1 MDGLITQIFETAA
14 KVGNAW
20 SLSAFAIAALTVI
33 VALALKK
40 KNLSKNANRMIAGI
54 IVATV
59 LVVIVAALP
68 PAVRAYRESHGIYR
82 LRVTVEDPGGMT
94 TNDAKVTSSIGGE
107 PKKVEGGWEF
117 DIPTGSKPKDGKLT
131 VYAEVKSAFL
141 KGKQDVELTNDY
153 NLTAQVRL
161 DHDRTAHIRGRVVDR
176 AGNPIADVQVSV
188 VGYESEAVPTGTLGQ
203 FDLPAHAAEGQPV
216 QIAAFKKGFGS
227 FSEWKQAGDQPE
239 TVVLDR
245 KQ

>member
-1 MDGLITQIFETAA
+1 MDGLISQIFEAAA
-14 KVGNAW
+14 KVGNEW
-20 SLSAFAIAALTVI
+20 SLFAFAVAALTVI
-33 VALALKK
+33 AALALKK
-40 KNLSKNANRMIAGI
+40 KSLSRNANRMIAGV
-54 IVATV
+54 IVAVV

-68 PAVRAYRESHGIYR
+68 PVARAYLESHGIYR
-82 LRVTVEDPGGMT
+82 LRVTVEDPSGMT

-131 VYAEVKSAFL
+131 VYAEMKSAFL

-153 NLTAQVRL
+153 NLTAKVRL
-161 DHDRTAHIRGRVVDR
+161 DRDRTAHIRGRVVDR

-188 VGYESEAVPTGTLGQ
+188 VGYESEAVLTGPLGQ
-203 FDLPAHAAEGQPV
+203 FDLPAHAADGQQV
-216 QIAAFKKGFGS
+216 QIAAFKKGIGS
-227 FSEWKQAGDQPE
+227 VSEWKQAGDQPE

-245 KQ
+245 KR